1 MSLLQNN
8 NLFKGVDL
16 DNPLQSASK
25 SISDAMSGFSDQ
37 LINPLKNISE
47 SVSSGVALIGEKDS
61 MLTKALTTFKSIN
74 IEKIQSGVT
83 DMIGGILNSPDLGSI
98 LTYEDG
104 FKIDTDGLMRI
115 ASQGLGYNIGGIADI
130 KSQLGQGFLDELN
143 SMTGGLA
150 SGLYFDDGMKLRIS
164 DGWEMGAID
173 TLTAFL
179 GKSSPAFAKIQNL
192 AGVNSILNTML
203 KQAAQNG
210 MYQTFDQFRDE
221 YLFAS
226 DYVDAIIN
234 SLEYCIGKGDI
245 QSINKIFEIITTD
258 GLHVVRAKYPDL
270 IERMLANFTFSS
282 ETNPEDYTTLGN
294 LLKTLCELVGGT
306 NWHLYQTEFGPAV
319 NLITV
324 SLISD
329 DAKLLLSDYPEY
341 CPFLCASGIY
351 QETDAKEHFLSQFP
365 NAIAFED

>member
-1 MSLLQNN
+1 MGLLQNN
-8 NLFKGVDL
+8 NLFSGVDL
-16 DNPLQSASK
+16 DNPLQAASK

-47 SVSSGVALIGEKDS
+47 SVSSGVALVGEKDS

-83 DMIGGILNSPDLGSI
+83 DLVGGILNSPDLGSI
-98 LTYEDG
+98 LSYEDG
-104 FKIDTDGLMRI
+104 FKVDTDGLIRI
-115 ASQGLGYNIGGIADI
+115 ASQGLGFNVNGISDI
-130 KSQLGQGFLDELN
+130 KNQLGQSFLDELN
-143 SMTGGLA
+143 SMTGGLT
-150 SGLYFDDGMKLRIS
+150 SGLYFEDGTKLRIS

-179 GKSSPAFAKIQNL
+179 GKSNPAFAKIQSL

-210 MYQTFDQFRDE
+210 LYQSFEDFSNQ
-221 YLFAS
+221 YLFTS

-245 QSINKIFEIITTD
+245 QSINKIFEIITSD
-258 GLHVVRAKYPDL
+258 GLPVVRAKYPDL

-282 ETNPEDYTTLGN
+282 ETNPEDYQELGM
-294 LLKTLCELVGGT
+294 LLKNLCELVGGEH
-306 NWHLYQTEFGPAV
+306 WYLYQTEFGMAV
-319 NLITV
+319 NLVTV
-324 SLISD
+324 ASISD

-351 QETDAKEHFLSQFP
+351 QEVDAREHFLSQFP
-365 NAIAFED
+365 NAIAFEN